1 MAVAHRIGYPVLLRP
16 SYVLGGRAMEI
27 VDSDAQL
34 EAYITTAVLVS
45 GDSPVLIDQY
55 LRDAIECDVDALCDG
70 EQVVVA
76 GVMQHIEEAGIHSGD
91 SAATLPPYSLPDE
104 VIAEMERQ
112 AEALAMALGVKGLMN
127 VQFAVKDGLV
137 YLIEVNPR
145 ASRTVPFVAKA
156 IGQPIAKYAARIM
169 AGEKLAELPPVDW
182 RIDYM
187 TVKEAVFPF
196 SRFPGSDPVLTPEMK
211 STGEVMGIDRDFPT
225 AYIKSQLGE
234 GTVLPE
240 SGTLFVSVKDSD
252 KPLIVAPVK
261 QLIELG
267 FKVVATGGTAQYLAE
282 AGLPVERVNKV
293 AEGRPHIV
301 DLIIDGEIALVFNTT
316 EGWQS
321 HKDSQSIRAGAL
333 DAISRN
339 VDAGQ
344 VEKIKRV
351 LPKAIREMWIM
362 AEEPA

>member
-1 MAVAHRIGYPVLLRP
+1 
-16 SYVLGGRAMEI
+16 
-27 VDSDAQL
+27 
-34 EAYITTAVLVS
+34 
-45 GDSPVLIDQY
+45 
-55 LRDAIECDVDALCDG
+55 
-70 EQVVVA
+70 
-76 GVMQHIEEAGIHSGD
+76 
-91 SAATLPPYSLPDE
+91 
-104 VIAEMERQ
+104 
-112 AEALAMALGVKGLMN
+112 
-127 VQFAVKDGLV
+127 
-137 YLIEVNPR
+137 
-145 ASRTVPFVAKA
+145 
-156 IGQPIAKYAARIM
+156 
-169 AGEKLAELPPVDW
+169 
-182 RIDYM
+182 M

-267 FKVVATGGTAQYLAE
+267 FRVVATGGTAQYLAE
-282 AGLPVERVNKV
+282 AGLLVERVNKV

-321 HKDSQSIRAGAL
+321 HKDSQSIRASAL
-333 DAISRN
+333 EKKVPYYTTATASAAVARAIASVRASELE
-339 VDAGQ
+339 VRSLQDYYS
-344 VEKIKRV
+344 
-351 LPKAIREMWIM
+351 
-362 AEEPA
+362 